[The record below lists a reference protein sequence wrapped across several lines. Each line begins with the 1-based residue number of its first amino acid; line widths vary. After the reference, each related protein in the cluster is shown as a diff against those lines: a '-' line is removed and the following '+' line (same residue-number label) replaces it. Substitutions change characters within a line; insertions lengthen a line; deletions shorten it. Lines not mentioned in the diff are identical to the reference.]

1 MEPYQAFGHHIKKE
15 LIMKTFILGIV
26 LIASIAAFIL
36 AVQSNYRMAAAIW
49 CATTGLLA
57 LGYFFK

>member
-1 MEPYQAFGHHIKKE
+1 
-15 LIMKTFILGIV
+15 MKTFILGIV